1 MKSIGRFC
9 KYAGLSA
16 VIQFLIWFTPGRW
29 AGAFLEKLIY
39 LYYPT
44 IWIVERCRNLTGE
57 SKLTEPIL
65 IGVPLGIIAYSIILA
80 SILIYIQKSRR
91 T

>member
-1 MKSIGRFC
+1 MESLRRFC

-16 VIQFLIWFTPGRW
+16 IIQFLIWFAPGLW
-29 AGAFLEKLIY
+29 SGAFLEKLIY

-44 IWIVERCRNLTGE
+44 IWIVEKCGNLTGE
-57 SKLTEPIL
+57 SKLIEPIL
-65 IGVPLGIIAYSIILA
+65 IGVPLGIIVYSIILA